1 MRPRLVR
8 RIRDNP
14 NLIKALD
21 RPGIGVPRHGEVL
34 GEAWPRRASSGGAGE
49 ARSEPPGTGVT
60 PRRTTCHTAGVSQ
73 PTGTLLD
80 LTTGC
85 PVEHVPPDSILVAE
99 GELLDRLLVLQSG
112 AVIVERDGTAF
123 ARIDTPGAVFGE
135 MSVVLGKPAS
145 ATVRSTADTVV
156 RVVADPEAFLTQQPG
171 AALAVLR
178 MTASRLDGLTRY
190 LVDVKQQFAHLEG
203 HLGLV
208 DSILDT
214 LVHHQG
220 PAARPGSVRD
230 PEG

>member
-1 MRPRLVR
+1 M
-8 RIRDNP
+8 
-14 NLIKALD
+14 
-21 RPGIGVPRHGEVL
+21 
-34 GEAWPRRASSGGAGE
+34 
-49 ARSEPPGTGVT
+49 T
-60 PRRTTCHTAGVSQ
+60 PTTTA
-73 PTGTLLD
+73 LLD
-80 LTTGC
+80 LTADR
-85 PVEHVPPDSILVAE
+85 PVEQYPPGSVLVAE
-99 GELLDRLLVLQSG
+99 GEPLHLLLILQSG
-112 AVIVERDGTAF
+112 AVTVERDGTVF

-135 MSVVLGKPAS
+135 MSVVLGRPAS
-145 ATVRSTADTVV
+145 ATVRATTETAV
-156 RVVADPEAFLTQQPG
+156 RVVSDPEEFLAGQPG

-220 PAARPGSVRD
+220 PAARPGSARD